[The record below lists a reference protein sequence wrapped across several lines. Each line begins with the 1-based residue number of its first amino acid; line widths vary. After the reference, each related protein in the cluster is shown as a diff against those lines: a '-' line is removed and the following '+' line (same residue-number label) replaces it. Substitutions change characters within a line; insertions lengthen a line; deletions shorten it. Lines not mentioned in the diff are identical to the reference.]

1 MKIAK
6 YIFLLILLTIG
17 TVSVFVATKDG
28 SYTIERKKII
38 DVPKSIVYKYVTDKQ
53 NWDSINPWK
62 DEIWK
67 INKIENPD
75 EETLIHNITIN
86 EIVNDLKLTIKDT
99 LNKKTVL
106 SWKTEG
112 SLSFRDK
119 FLSIIGRGVSNDF
132 ADKFDEGLNSI
143 NHTLTR
149 EINTY
154 TIKLDGFIKRDT
166 IFYIQKV
173 MSAKAEEIPQKIKF
187 YLPKLKE
194 LIITTNT
201 PTKGAPFIVYHQ
213 KDTVNNLY
221 KFSLAIP
228 TAKKVYTSTDS
239 EFYTGQINPSS
250 TVKATLTGN
259 YNHKKEALSKIRE
272 FMVKNNL
279 EQSDNFKEIE
289 VISKNITTDKSA
301 SKWITEIFVPVRPIK
316 KEAPVEKA
324 KSVNQDSITEAIV
337 KDILNADKN
346 RKNKPQ

>member
-6 YIFLLILLTIG
+6 YIFLLILLTSG
-17 TVSVFVATKDG
+17 TISVFVATKDG

-38 DVPKSIVYKYVTDKQ
+38 DVPKNIVFKYVTDKQ

-62 DEIWK
+62 EEIWK
-67 INKIENPD
+67 INQIENPD
-75 EETLIHNITIN
+75 DETLIHNITIN
-86 EIVNDLKLTIKDT
+86 EVINELKLSIKDT
-99 LNKKTVL
+99 LKNKTLL

-143 NHTLTR
+143 NNTLTR

-154 TIKLDGFIKRDT
+154 NIKFDGFVKRDT

-173 MSAKAEEIPQKIKF
+173 VAAKAEEIPQKIKY

-201 PTKGAPFIVYHQ
+201 PTKGNPFIIYHQ
-213 KDTVNNLY
+213 KDTLNNQY
-221 KFSLAIP
+221 KFSVAIP
-228 TAKKVYTSTDS
+228 TARKVYTSADS

-272 FMVKNNL
+272 FMAKNNL

-316 KEAPVEKA
+316 KEVPIKKVKA
-324 KSVNQDSITEAIV
+324 VNQDSITDAIV

-346 RKNKPQ
+346 RKK